1 MTIDIFAI
9 TKRFS
14 NRRTRDQTAQ
24 ITSMHVAGSVIIR
37 IEEERVF
44 RNRRPVILLPG
55 FEHECFKKPG
65 GMGQVPLRGTDIRHG
80 LDDAI
85 FCLEIAREQSG
96 KVAHIMKACQE
107 RVCARLRQLHR
118 FRRCRL
124 RHVNFLLTPAPRDA
138 PRAFD
143 REPLLR
149 DLR

>member
-24 ITSMHVAGSVIIR
+24 ITSMHAAGSVIIR

-65 GMGQVPLRGTDIRHG
+65 GMGKVLFCRAHIGHR
-80 LDDAI
+80 LDDTI
-85 FCLEIAREQSG
+85 FRLETRAETAGEVSDLMETG
-96 KVAHIMKACQE
+96 KKALNTA
-107 RVCARLRQLHR
+107 CARMKIPS
-118 FRRCRL
+118 FG
-124 RHVNFLLTPAPRDA
+124 RD
-138 PRAFD
+138 RVGGGFS
-143 REPLLR
+143 
-149 DLR
+149 